1 MGYTADDPELV
12 EKMDVDKQGRIYVG
26 KDFVEKRVRVC
37 IEVIE

>member
-26 KDFVEKRVRVC
+26 KDFTEKRVRVC
-37 IEVIE
+37 IEVID